1 MQRVASVETNPFVAK
16 HLLCHLVGFGQTAV
30 QHGQYAMFLAGGKQ
44 FFQSGDGGTQSRV
57 GRFQHIIPAQFF
69 KGEVAKFYG
78 LFQLTVVCS
87 PTGCPVQCLVV
98 QDNHNAVFGIM
109 YVAFYSGVSE
119 TFCHAHGFH
128 TVFRYKS
135 FQPATAVGNH
145 GGVNR
150 SFFLRGTG
158 HEQGQGHHEQ

>member
-1 MQRVASVETNPFVAK
+1 METNPFVAK
-16 HLLCHLVGFGQTAV
+16 HLLCHLVGFRQTAV

-44 FFQSGDGGTQSRV
+44 FFQSGDGSTQSWVR
-57 GRFQHIIPAQFF
+57 RFQYIITAQLF
-69 KGEVAKFYG
+69 KGEVTQLYG
-78 LFQLTVVCS
+78 LFQLAVVCC
-87 PTGCPVQCLVV
+87 PTGCPVQRFVV
-98 QDNHNAVFGIM
+98 QDNHNAVFCIM
-109 YVAFYSGVSE
+109 YVAFYSGISE

-150 SFFLRGTG
+150 SLFLWATG

>member
-1 MQRVASVETNPFVAK
+1 
-16 HLLCHLVGFGQTAV
+16 
-30 QHGQYAMFLAGGKQ
+30 MFLAGGKQ
-44 FFQSGDGGTQSRV
+44 FFQSGDGRAQSGVR
-57 GRFQHIIPAQFF
+57 RFQHIIPAQLF

-87 PTGCPVQCLVV
+87 PSGCLVQRLVV
-98 QDNHNAVFGIM
+98 QDDHNAVFCIM
-109 YVAFYSGVSE
+109 YVAFYSGISE

-135 FQPATAVGNH
+135 FQPAPAVDYH

-150 SFFLRGTG
+150 SLFLWATG
-158 HEQGQGHHEQ
+158 DEQGQGHHEQ